1 MINCYGYLRKG
12 KSFLTDIFVIN
23 LYKGIANLVLWEIW
37 KGKKVTIFFLI
48 QPSREELVLL
58 EVFVSFSF
66 FARYKKNSLKF
77 SKTVPKQPPKE

>member
-12 KSFLTDIFVIN
+12 KSFLTDNFIIN
-23 LYKGIANLVLWEIW
+23 LYKGIANLVLWEIS

-66 FARYKKNSLKF
+66 FVRYNKIA
-77 SKTVPKQPPKE
+77 

>member
-12 KSFLTDIFVIN
+12 KSFLTDNFIN
-23 LYKGIANLVLWEIW
+23 LYKGIANLVLWEIS

-66 FARYKKNSLKF
+66 FVCYNKIA
-77 SKTVPKQPPKE
+77 